1 MGDIRHPEATGL
13 LNMFDRHVVWIAYA
27 AWSVMVD
34 QADVYTPLEA
44 GGVLAGYW
52 ANPREAVV
60 LAASGPGPFA
70 VHETHR
76 FAPDPDHQE
85 TWLADRYAQS
95 SRVETYLGD
104 WHTHPGVS
112 VASLSWTDRATAR
125 RIASSPEAR
134 APCPLTIILTG
145 GASAWLPATWVG
157 ELVPV
162 IGPWSRLRMA
172 IAEVRL
178 F

>member
-1 MGDIRHPEATGL
+1 MLGRHL
-13 LNMFDRHVVWIAYA
+13 VWVSHT
-27 AWSVMVD
+27 AWSVIVD
-34 QADVYTPLEA
+34 QADAFTPLET

-60 LAASGPGPFA
+60 VAASGPGPSA

-76 FAPDPDHQE
+76 FVPDTEHQE
-85 TWLADRYAQS
+85 AWLDDRYAQS
-95 SRVETYLGD
+95 NRVEAYLGD
-104 WHTHPGVS
+104 WHTHPGCS

-134 APCPLTIILTG
+134 APHPLTIILTG
-145 GASAWLPATWVG
+145 TAPPWLPAVWVG
-157 ELVPV
+157 QLVPV
-162 IGPWSRLRMA
+162 IGPWSRLRMTL
-172 IAEVRL
+172 AEFKL